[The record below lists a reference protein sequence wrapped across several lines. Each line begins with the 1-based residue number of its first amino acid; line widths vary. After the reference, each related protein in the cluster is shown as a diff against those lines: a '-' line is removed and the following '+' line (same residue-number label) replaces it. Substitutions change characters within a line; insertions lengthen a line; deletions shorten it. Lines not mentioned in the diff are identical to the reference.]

1 MDRPRIY
8 VDFNEMI
15 AEDLVLLSQEDTKQ
29 DSDGNIV
36 LLYEG
41 KTIDIFMDDIN
52 DLGEKDNLI
61 ASGTVEANT
70 TGLFPVCKW
79 NCRIDANGI
88 RHERI

>member
-15 AEDLVLLSQEDTKQ
+15 AEDLVLLSQEDTKR
-29 DSDGNIV
+29 DSAGNLV
-36 LLYEG
+36 QLFEG
-41 KTIDIFMDDIN
+41 KTIDIFMDDTN
-52 DLGEKDNLI
+52 ERGEKDNLI

-88 RHERI
+88 RHERE

>member
-29 DSDGNIV
+29 DSDGNVV
-36 LLYEG
+36 LLCEG
-41 KTIDIFMDDIN
+41 KMIDIFMDDTN
-52 DLGEKDNLI
+52 EPGEKDNLM

-88 RHERI
+88 RHESE